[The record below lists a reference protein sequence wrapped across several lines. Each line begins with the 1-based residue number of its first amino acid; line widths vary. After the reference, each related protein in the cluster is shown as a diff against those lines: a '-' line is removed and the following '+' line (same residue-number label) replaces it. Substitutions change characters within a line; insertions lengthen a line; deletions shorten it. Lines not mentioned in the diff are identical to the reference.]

1 MTTLATAESST
12 AEKVARIFLVDD
24 HPLFRH
30 GLARFI
36 EAEPGYEICGEA
48 SSVPRALEALRKT
61 DADVA
66 IIDISLPGANGLE
79 LIKHLKVEHPD
90 LAILVVS
97 AHDEQ
102 LYALRALR
110 AGASG
115 YVMKKEAES
124 IFLLALQKVV
134 TGGVYVSPAFGDQ
147 LIYKVAR
154 NEGGNSASP
163 LDVLSDREME
173 VLQLIGESK
182 PTKQIAAELNLSV
195 KTVESHRLHIKEKLG
210 LSTSTDLVRFAL
222 DFVAQQTG

>member
-1 MTTLATAESST
+1 MMKEPA

-24 HPLFRH
+24 HPIFRH
-30 GLARFI
+30 GLARYI
-36 EAEPGYEICGEA
+36 EAERGYEICGEA
-48 SSVPRALEALRKT
+48 SSVPRALEALRKVE
-61 DADVA
+61 ADVV
-66 IIDISLPGANGLE
+66 IVDISLPGPNGLE
-79 LIKHLKVEHPD
+79 LIKHLKVEHPG

-124 IFLLALQKVV
+124 VFISALQKIVS
-134 TGGVYVSPAFGDQ
+134 GGVYVSPAFGDQ

-154 NEGGNSASP
+154 NEGGHSASP

-182 PTKQIAAELNLSV
+182 PTKQIALELNLSV

>member
-1 MTTLATAESST
+1 MIIRCSGMAWRGSSRRMATKFA
-12 AEKVARIFLVDD
+12 ARRAASRARS
-24 HPLFRH
+24 RH
-30 GLARFI
+30 
-36 EAEPGYEICGEA
+36 
-48 SSVPRALEALRKT
+48 LRKT
-61 DADVA
+61 NADVA
-66 IIDISLPGANGLE
+66 IVDISLPGANGLE
-79 LIKHLKVEHPD
+79 LVKHLKVEHPN

-115 YVMKKEAES
+115 YVMKKEAEAV
-124 IFLLALQKVV
+124 FLSALEKVV
-134 TGGVYVSPAFGDQ
+134 SGGVYVSPAFGDQ

-154 NEGGNSASP
+154 NEGGQSASP

-182 PTKQIAAELNLSV
+182 PTRQIAAELNLSV

>member
-1 MTTLATAESST
+1 MATDTIQEPTLT
-12 AEKVARIFLVDD
+12 KHRIFLVDD
-24 HPLFRH
+24 HPIFRH

-36 EAEPGYEICGEA
+36 EAEADLELCGQA
-48 SSVPRALEALRKT
+48 SSLPHALKALRET
-61 DADVA
+61 PADLAV
-66 IIDISLPGANGLE
+66 IDISLPGANGLE
-79 LIKHLKVEHPD
+79 LIKHLRVEHPE
-90 LAILVVS
+90 LALLVVS

-124 IFLLALQKVV
+124 VFAEAVRKIRE
-134 TGGVYVSPAFGDQ
+134 GGVYVSPSFGEQ

-154 NEGGNSASP
+154 SESGASGSP

-182 PTKQIAAELNLSV
+182 PSTQIATELNLSV

-210 LSTSTDLVRFAL
+210 LKSSFELVKFAL
-222 DFVAQQTG
+222 DFVAQQRAA

>member
-1 MTTLATAESST
+1 MTASGT
-12 AEKVARIFLVDD
+12 EKGAGPHQIFLVDD

-30 GLARFI
+30 GLSRFI
-36 EAEPGYEICGEA
+36 EAEPGLHICGEA
-48 SSVPRALEALRKT
+48 STVPHALEALRKVR
-61 DADVA
+61 ADVA
-66 IIDISLPGANGLE
+66 VIDIGLPGTNGLE
-79 LIKHLKVEHPD
+79 LIKHLRVEHPD

-124 IFLLALQKVV
+124 VFMAALHKVLS
-134 TGGVYVSPAFGDQ
+134 GGVYVSPTFGDQ

-154 NEGGNSASP
+154 SEKGASASP

-210 LSTSTDLVRFAL
+210 LATSTDLVRFAL
-222 DFVAQQTG
+222 DFVANQAG

>member
-1 MTTLATAESST
+1 MTKEAPA
-12 AEKVARIFLVDD
+12 AGYQIYLVDD

-36 EAEPGYEICGEA
+36 ESKPGLHICGEA
-48 SSVPRALEALRKT
+48 GSAPQALDGLRKIK
-61 DADVA
+61 ADVA
-66 IIDISLPGANGLE
+66 VIDISLPGANGLE
-79 LIKHLKVEHPD
+79 LIKHLRVEHPE
-90 LAILVVS
+90 LLLLVVS

-115 YVMKKEAES
+115 YVMKTEAES
-124 IFLLALQKVV
+124 TFMAALQKVLA
-134 TGGVYVSPAFGDQ
+134 GGVYVSDSFGDQ

-154 NEGGNSASP
+154 SDQSTSASP
-163 LDVLSDREME
+163 LDALSDREME

-182 PTKQIAAELNLSV
+182 STKQIAAELKLSV

-210 LSTSTDLVRFAL
+210 LATSTDLVRFAL
-222 DFVAQQTG
+222 DFVSHQMK

>member
-1 MTTLATAESST
+1 MSTLAKAEPAT
-12 AEKVARIFLVDD
+12 GKVARIFLVDD

-36 EAEPGYEICGEA
+36 EAESGYEICGEA

-61 DADVA
+61 NADIA
-66 IIDISLPGANGLE
+66 IVDISLPGANGLE
-79 LIKHLKVEHPD
+79 LIKHLKVEHPNV
-90 LAILVVS
+90 AILVVS

-115 YVMKKEAES
+115 YVMKKEAETV
-124 IFLLALQKVV
+124 FLSALQKVV
-134 TGGVYVSPAFGDQ
+134 SGGVYVSPAFGDQ

-154 NEGGNSASP
+154 NEGGNGASP

-182 PTKQIAAELNLSV
+182 PTRQIAAELNLSV

-210 LSTSTDLVRFAL
+210 LSTSTDLVRFSL
-222 DFVAQQTG
+222 DFVAQQMG